1 MEASGRPFNPF
12 ERAIVPFKSQVQ
24 ASGIYDTQEISM
36 PGGQNGTTTP
46 SALFSE
52 QRSPVTEEVF
62 AFLHVPLGDGLP
74 HLERYSATPCFDLET
89 AISQTRVPAMTLRSW
104 ERRFGIPTPRHGSS
118 NARLYSLRDLAAIH
132 WLNRRIKQNNTSV
145 YLAMQEL
152 ARLEPAYSR
161 HYSANLPATLPRQR
175 KFSELH
181 ESLLRAIT
189 LMDEG
194 GAGRILNE
202 AFDTY
207 PAATVCQQVLQPVLT
222 KLVELRHTVSLPR
235 TIEHFASKLTRDQIV
250 HLIEAGLTPREALQR
265 LSHLALR
272 APQIYAS
279 QQRARERMDAVPTL
293 ERIVDVMLEA
303 ISQLDEGHAQ
313 RIMDEAFF
321 YYPVEEVCSNLFQPV
336 LYRIGELWAS
346 RQITVTVE
354 HFASNMIRTRLAYL
368 FQTTP
373 YQRQG
378 PAILVGCAPRETHEI
393 GILMLAL
400 FWRRQGFNVY
410 YLGQML
416 ESQSLLQE
424 IRRLRPGVV
433 CLSVTTRP
441 RARDLAEI
449 AREVNRLEEPRPTF
463 CFGGGAFMQDPG
475 LVKSIKGVFL
485 GADANEATRRMHELV
500 PLQSPQPARDEAHHI
515 M

>member
-1 MEASGRPFNPF
+1 MDASGKPFNPF
-12 ERAIVPFKSQVQ
+12 ERAIVPFESQPQ
-24 ASGIYDTQEISM
+24 ASGIYNTQEIIV
-36 PGGQNGTTTP
+36 PGEQNETAPGSPFPERRT
-46 SALFSE
+46 
-52 QRSPVTEEVF
+52 PVTEEMF
-62 AFLHVPLGDGLP
+62 SLFHVPPGDGLP
-74 HLERYSATPCFDLET
+74 HLERYSAAPRFDLET
-89 AISQTRVPAMTLRSW
+89 AISQTHVPAMTLRSW
-104 ERRFGIPTPRHGSS
+104 ERRFGIPAPWHGSN
-118 NARLYSLRDLAAIH
+118 NARLYSMRDLAAIH

-145 YLAMQEL
+145 YLSVQEL

-161 HYSANLPATLPRQR
+161 HYNANMPAALPRQR

-189 LMDEG
+189 MMDEG
-194 GAGRILNE
+194 GTGRILNE

-279 QQRARERMDAVPTL
+279 QQRAREHMDAVPTL
-293 ERIVDVMLEA
+293 ERIVDIMLEA
-303 ISQLDEGHAQ
+303 IRQLDEGHVQ

-354 HFASNMIRTRLAYL
+354 HFASNMIRTRLAHL

-373 YQRQG
+373 YQHQG

-416 ESQSLLQE
+416 EPQSLLQE

-433 CLSVTTRP
+433 CLSATTRP

-449 AREVNRLEEPRPTF
+449 AREINKLEGPRPTV

-485 GADANEATRRMHELV
+485 GPDANEATRRLHELI
-500 PLQSPQPARDEAHHI
+500 PLQQSQPARDEAHHI